1 MLHTTKKLHKQS
13 VLDPNKQQYYIH
25 TNNNIDTNKHIH
37 RNKDTETTTT
47 TDDEETAVL
56 LVPTILP
63 TSTTTTT
70 KWISRVASVA
80 GVMMLVVAGGTVWMG
95 DGGIATTTAEGLVVA
110 TEARKDDYCVPAV
123 GAFGGASKTNG
134 KLFIHIHPFQTCY
147 QNGEEAKYCW
157 SNSYHMY
164 GHPLNPPIDRYFQ
177 CVPVGG
183 HWHDLD
189 PKYVNTPGVDP
200 TANPKRCGQ
209 PCQKMN
215 NMA

>member
-70 KWISRVASVA
+70 MDGRSTKWISRVASVA
-80 GVMMLVVAGGTVWMG
+80 GMMML
-95 DGGIATTTAEGLVVA
+95 GGITTTAEGLVVA
-110 TEARKDDYCVPAV
+110 THGGVPCVPASLDATFSGV
-123 GAFGGASKTNG
+123 SATGNSHYF
-134 KLFIHIHPFQTCY
+134 PFQTCY
-147 QNGEEAKYCW
+147 QNGDKREYCW
-157 SNSYHMY
+157 TNAYYRIAGPNLGGKEYM
-164 GHPLNPPIDRYFQ
+164 PCR
-177 CVPVGG
+177 PVGDDWG
-183 HWHDLD
+183 RLD
-189 PKYVNTPGVDP
+189 PRFVNPVTHPFS
-200 TANPKRCGQ
+200 CGK
-209 PCQKMN
+209 PCQSLKR
-215 NMA
+215 A